1 MEVNSQ
7 REDYLTTIFKLN
19 RTGGGATNKSISE
32 WLDVSPASVTE
43 MIKKLRVDGLVIDS
57 KKIELTDAGEK
68 IAKDILSKHRLWETF
83 LQTTLDLDWKDVHEH
98 AKKLQ
103 SVTDDILFNRLNKFL
118 GFPDY
123 CPHGSII
130 YLNSEE
136 SNHDLI
142 QLSNAEPNTEYRIRR
157 IRDNRDLLNYAEKMG
172 LKIGDKIFVEG
183 FDSFDDTVVVNIS
196 ENTVRISPKASVDIY
211 LKK

>member
-142 QLSNAEPNTEYRIRR
+142 QLSKAEPNTEYRIRR
-157 IRDNRDLLNYAEKMG
+157 IRDNRDLLNYAEKLG
-172 LKIGDKIFVEG
+172 LKIGDKIFVEE
-183 FDSFDDTVVVNIS
+183 FDAFDDTVVVNIS
-196 ENTVRISPKASVDIY
+196 GNTVRISPKASVDIY

>member
-43 MIKKLRVDGLVIDS
+43 MIKKLKNDGLVKDI
-57 KKIELTDAGEK
+57 KKIELSESGEK

-83 LQTTLDLDWKDVHEH
+83 LQKVLDYDWKDVHEH
-98 AKKLQ
+98 AKKFQ
-103 SVTDDILFNRLNKFL
+103 SVTSDELFNRLNNFL

-130 YLNSEE
+130 YVNSEE

-142 QLSNAEPNTEYRIRR
+142 RLSNATPNTEYRIRR
-157 IRDNRDLLNYAEKMG
+157 IRDNRDLLNYAEKIG
-172 LKIGDKIFVEG
+172 LDIGDKIFVEG
-183 FDSFDDTVVVNIS
+183 FDPFDDTVIVNV
-196 ENTVRISPKASVDIY
+196 NGKNLRISPKASVDIY

>member
-83 LQTTLDLDWKDVHEH
+83 LQTILDLDWKDVHEH

-142 QLSNAEPNTEYRIRR
+142 QLSKAEPNTEYRIRR
-157 IRDNRDLLNYAEKMG
+157 IRDNRDLLNYAEKLG
-172 LKIGDKIFVEG
+172 LKIGDKIFVEE
-183 FDSFDDTVVVNIS
+183 FDAFDDTVVVNIS
-196 ENTVRISPKASVDIY
+196 GNTVRISPKASVDIY